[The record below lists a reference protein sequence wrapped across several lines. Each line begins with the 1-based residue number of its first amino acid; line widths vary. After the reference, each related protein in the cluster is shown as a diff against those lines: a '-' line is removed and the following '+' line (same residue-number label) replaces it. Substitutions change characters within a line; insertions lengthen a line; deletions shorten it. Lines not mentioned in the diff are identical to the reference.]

1 MTATRTWDPLI
12 CRPADPALPVA
23 PSVFSVALRLSFCL
37 NRWWE
42 GRCLWEK
49 LVYASINATQQA
61 RVWFEDEKLLNRF
74 INIVIVFAWTC
85 KAQLRGKRL
94 EDEGEEGHPSISEAG
109 KQLGLEPLVQRKLLE
124 EKELAQFKQVEGWQ
138 PQYCIDIM
146 RAVVHQELSSGEGEP
161 NEGEPKRYNLTAK
174 MSMIESSV
182 NGLSKAMSGSIRVKS
197 TGLPQM
203 YDVGLKALLMLYCV
217 VCNLAY
223 AQSLGWYTP
232 IMAFSIY
239 FILWALITMGS
250 VLVNPFGVDPVD
262 HDLGS
267 YCSLIEA
274 QCKAVQG
281 RQREELHLP
290 PSQRKEES

>member
-1 MTATRTWDPLI
+1 MTATRPWDPLI
-12 CRPADPALPVA
+12 CRPADPALAVA
-23 PSVFSVALRLSFCL
+23 PSVFSVALRLTFCL

-109 KQLGLEPLVQRKLLE
+109 KQLGLVKRKLLE
-124 EKELAQFKQVEGWQ
+124 EGELAQFESVVGWQ

-146 RAVVHQELSSGEGEP
+146 RAVVHQEFSSGE
-161 NEGEPKRYNLTAK
+161 PKNRYNLAAK
-174 MSMIESSV
+174 MSMMESSV

-223 AQSLGWYTP
+223 AHSLGWYTP
-232 IMAFSIY
+232 IMAFAIY
-239 FILWALITMGS
+239 FILWSLITMGS

-267 YCSLIEA
+267 YCKLIEA

-281 RQREELHLP
+281 RQGEELHLP
-290 PSQRKEES
+290 PSQRKKKS